1 MVDRAEDSPAGSLE
15 RDATQ
20 VQTLQQLAT
29 LLRGLRRR
37 YARSRQDGELT
48 YRELAVRTGWSQTSI
63 AEYFTAKTL
72 APSDRLDELLVL
84 LGADPAEQRAL
95 ATARDRIDE
104 HRRNRVEPDP
114 AARSV

>member
-1 MVDRAEDSPAGSLE
+1 MVDRVAGSSAESLVRE
-15 RDATQ
+15 ATQ
-20 VQTLQQLAT
+20 VQTLQQLAGM
-29 LLRGLRRR
+29 LRVLRRR
-37 YARSRQDGELT
+37 YARSRKDGELT
-48 YRELAVRTGWSQTSI
+48 YRDLAARTGWSPTSI

-72 APSDRLDELLVL
+72 PPTHRLDELLVL